1 MKPTTMLF
9 VFASMVSVTFCTES
23 QAGVSSALLRK
34 TVQTINKKFGREI
47 VEEFGESGSR
57 VLAQRI
63 ESLAAKHG
71 DELVTDAVRKVGPQ
85 MFRYLEDVGE
95 DGTLKALKLMRR
107 TGSDAVWVIS
117 QPGRFRLFF
126 NYGDDAADA
135 MIKHGEIVE
144 NIVSAFGTTGAQ
156 ALKNVSG
163 QSARRL
169 AMLSTR
175 GDLSRTADPKGILRV
190 VAKYG
195 DRAAAWVWRNKGA
208 LAVVAVA
215 TSFVKDPEPY
225 LSGAKGVG
233 AAIVQPAATVAAN
246 SVNWTTLASLCVLAV
261 TGITLMVIYGR
272 RRRMVS
278 PVNGECHVI

>member
-1 MKPTTMLF
+1 MKPTTMSF
-9 VFASMVSVTFCTES
+9 VFASIVGVAVCAES
-23 QAGVSSALLRK
+23 QAGVSSALLQK
-34 TVQTINKKFGREI
+34 TVQTIEKKFGREI

-71 DELVTDAVRKVGPQ
+71 DELVTDAVQKVGPQ
-85 MFRYLEDVGE
+85 MFRYLKEVGE

-107 TGSDAVWVIS
+107 TGSDSVWVIS

-169 AMLSTR
+169 AILSNS
-175 GDLSRTADPKGILRV
+175 GALSRTADPKGILRV

-215 TSFVKDPEPY
+215 ASFVKDPEPY
-225 LSGAKGVG
+225 LSGAKDVG
-233 AAIVQPAATVAAN
+233 AAVGKQIVQPAATAAAN
-246 SVNWTTLASLCVLAV
+246 SVNWNMLASLCVLAV
-261 TGITLMVIYGR
+261 TGVILMVIYSR
-272 RRRMVS
+272 RRKMVS
-278 PVNGECHVI
+278 PANG